1 MVTLPSA
8 GTEGP
13 RGRAAVR
20 GAFLGFLIDNFDIYL
35 PVVALAPAIGYFI
48 PPTLDPGTVA
58 LATSWIFVAT
68 LVGRPLGAL
77 IFGTLGDSIG
87 RRKATLIA
95 VGGFG
100 VVTLVIGLLPG
111 YESWG
116 AGSIVVLVVLRF
128 VDGVFLGGEY
138 SGANVLAME
147 ESAKERR
154 GAAGG
159 LLQAGATVAWVL
171 MSLVTLGVF
180 QFAAPGDVHSAY
192 SQWGWRISFFIGSA
206 LAMAFVL
213 YYRRK
218 VEESS
223 IWVKAPTNKLSALT
237 LVRGRAAKIFLQV
250 FVLMTGLWL
259 LLDCVT
265 ALIPGVLASRAQLSS
280 SQITVALIIMY
291 SAITIVFLIGGRL
304 SQRFGRRTYF
314 IVTGLGALLLGVP
327 AYALVITS
335 TGGGFGLAVLFA
347 TLAGIFIVAPWA
359 VVTPYLAERFH
370 TENRAAGFGLG
381 YSLAVI
387 IPAFYASYQLGL
399 AKVMP
404 AELTVLVL
412 VVIGSVLVVTAAMA
426 GPETKHVDFSVQPET
441 EPRGAP
447 AASS

>member
-1 MVTLPSA
+1 MNHLTAIVGHIGGTVLLMVRTLKFIGTLPRQWA
-8 GTEGP
+8 RFIEQC
-13 RGRAAVR
+13 
-20 GAFLGFLIDNFDIYL
+20 YL
-35 PVVALAPAIGYFI
+35 IGY
-48 PPTLDPGTVA
+48 
-58 LATSWIFVAT
+58 TSLPI
-68 LVGRPLGAL
+68 
-77 IFGTLGDSIG
+77 
-87 RRKATLIA
+87 
-95 VGGFG
+95 
-100 VVTLVIGLLPG
+100 VTIL
-111 YESWG
+111 
-116 AGSIVVLVVLRF
+116 
-128 VDGVFLGGEY
+128 
-138 SGANVLAME
+138 
-147 ESAKERR
+147 
-154 GAAGG
+154 
-159 LLQAGATVAWVL
+159 
-171 MSLVTLGVF
+171 
-180 QFAAPGDVHSAY
+180 
-192 SQWGWRISFFIGSA
+192 SFFIGSV

-314 IVTGLGALLLGVP
+314 IATGLAALLLGVP
-327 AYALVITS
+327 AYALLITS

-347 TLAGIFIVAPWA
+347 TLAGIFLVAPWA

-441 EPRGAP
+441 EPRAAP